1 MFSFL
6 NSTFMIYALI
16 LALSLGLT
24 AALISPFLVLNN
36 QALIADGLS
45 HIAFTGVV
53 LGLIFFDEPI
63 YIALP
68 IVILASVLITYL
80 SNLKMINHD
89 ASIGVVSAFS
99 LAIGLI
105 IVSLSTGFNRSIESL
120 LVGNILTAGTFDLIV
135 ALILLVVVVILILI
149 FYRPLLSITYDPS
162 YAKVKGL
169 KNNLLKYLLSI
180 ITASFITIGI
190 KTAGMLLIS
199 AFIIFP
205 ALIAS
210 QIAKSFKQTI
220 IFGLITAVISVFVG
234 ITTSYHLDIPVGS
247 SIVVLYTVLLFI
259 GIIVRKLKKVN

>member
-6 NSTFMIYALI
+6 GSTFMVYALI
-16 LALSLGLT
+16 LALVLGLT

-53 LGLIFFDEPI
+53 LGLILFDEPI

-68 IVILASVLITYL
+68 IVVVAAILITYL
-80 SNLKMINHD
+80 GSLKMINHD

-99 LAIGLI
+99 MAIGLI

-120 LVGNILTAGTFDLIV
+120 LVGNILTAGTFDLIS
-135 ALILLVVVVILILI
+135 AIILFIIVVVIIIL

-162 YAKVKGL
+162 YAKVKGV
-169 KNNLLKYLLSI
+169 KHNLLKYLLSI

-210 QIAKSFKQTI
+210 QLSKSFKQTV
-220 IFGLITAVISVFVG
+220 IFGLVVSLIAVFVG

-247 SIVVLYTVLLFI
+247 AIVVLYTVLLFVS
-259 GIIVRKLKKVN
+259 IIIRRFKKVS